1 MEEQTLNELLN
12 EVNDYVQESKDTDYF
27 VVGDSPASDA
37 PAGDETVEE
46 ASSEEQSALSAD
58 DVEQIV
64 QDTLDAR
71 QSDNAELASLAQM
84 YAAQQYGY
92 LPNLS
97 SSQMTYFEGVC
108 AGHPFADYYA
118 VYDGNKS
125 YSLYYGYGLKQ
136 AGGQKC
142 NYIKITYNKN
152 DYYEYTID
160 KGETTAPAVDAGQ
173 ATYCS
178 YVDTCARFPR
188 VEVIKFETFTAAAL
202 VCALGLW
209 LLGKLFFR

>member
-1 MEEQTLNELLN
+1 MAEQTLNELLD
-12 EVNDYVQESKDTDYF
+12 EVDNYVQESKSNDYF
-27 VVGDSPASDA
+27 VVGDSGSSDDAADA
-37 PAGDETVEE
+37 PAVMETP
-46 ASSEEQSALSAD
+46 SDGQSAVTAD

-64 QDTLDAR
+64 QDALDER
-71 QSDNAELASLAQM
+71 ASNPDVAALVEM
-84 YAAQQYGY
+84 TAAQQYGY

-97 SSQMTYFEGVC
+97 SSQMTYFEGMM
-108 AGHPFADYYA
+108 AAHPFADYYA
-118 VYDGNKS
+118 MYNGDNT
-125 YSLYYGYGLKQ
+125 YSLYYGYGLKE
-136 AGGQKC
+136 AGGQNCK
-142 NYIKITYNKN
+142 YIKITYSN
-152 DYYEYTID
+152 YSQYTID

-178 YVDTCARFPR
+178 YVDSCARFPR

>member
-1 MEEQTLNELLN
+1 MEEQTLNELLE
-12 EVNDYVQESKDTDYF
+12 EVNSYVQESKDNDYF
-27 VVGDSPASDA
+27 VVGDSPVEDASTV
-37 PAGDETVEE
+37 DETVMD
-46 ASSEEQSALSAD
+46 SSEVLTED
-58 DVEQIV
+58 DVQQNV
-64 QDTLDAR
+64 NDALE
-71 QSDNAELASLAQM
+71 SKESNNADLASLVEM
-84 YAAQQYGY
+84 VAAQNYGY

-108 AGHPFADYYA
+108 AAQPFADYYA

-136 AGGQKC
+136 DGGQNCK
-142 NYIKITYNKN
+142 YIRITYSSNSQ
-152 DYYEYTID
+152 YTID
-160 KGETTAPAVDAGQ
+160 KGETTAPAVNAGQ

-188 VEVIKFETFTAAAL
+188 VEVVKYEMFTAAAL
-202 VCALGLW
+202 VCSLGLW

>member
-1 MEEQTLNELLN
+1 MEEQTLNELLE
-12 EVNDYVQESKDTDYF
+12 EVNGYVQESKDSDYF
-27 VVGDSPASDA
+27 VVGDSPAQDA
-37 PAGDETVEE
+37 PADAPAVIEAPSGD
-46 ASSEEQSALSAD
+46 QSAVTAD

-64 QDTLDAR
+64 QDALDERAANP
-71 QSDNAELASLAQM
+71 DVAALVEM
-84 YAAQQYGY
+84 TAAQQYGY

-97 SSQMTYFEGVC
+97 SSQMTYFEGMM
-108 AGHPFADYYA
+108 AAHPFADYYA
-118 VYDGNKS
+118 MYNGDNT
-125 YSLYYGYGLKQ
+125 YSLYYGYGLKE
-136 AGGQKC
+136 AGGQTCK
-142 NYIKITYNKN
+142 YIKITYSN
-152 DYYEYTID
+152 YSQYTID

>member
-1 MEEQTLNELLN
+1 MEEQTLNDLLN
-12 EVNDYVQESKDTDYF
+12 EVNEYVQESQDSDYF
-27 VVGDSPASDA
+27 IVGDSPASDA
-37 PAGDETVEE
+37 SAGDETVDE
-46 ASSEEQSALSAD
+46 ASSEEKSALSAD

-64 QDTLDAR
+64 LDALDAR
-71 QSDNAELASLAQM
+71 ESDNADLASLVEM
-84 YAAQQYGY
+84 TAAQQYGY

-97 SSQMTYFEGVC
+97 SSQMTYFEGVL
-108 AGHPFADYYA
+108 AGHPFADYYS
-118 VYDGNKS
+118 VYDGNNS

-136 AGGQKC
+136 AGGQNC
-142 NYIKITYNKN
+142 NYIRITYS
-152 DYYEYTID
+152 DYSRYTID

-188 VEVIKFETFTAAAL
+188 VEVVKFETFTAAAL

>member
-1 MEEQTLNELLN
+1 MEEQTLNQLLD
-12 EVNDYVQESKDTDYF
+12 EVNEYVQESQNNDYF
-27 VVGDSPASDA
+27 VVGDSPVEDVPADASAVTDA
-37 PAGDETVEE
+37 SGDG
-46 ASSEEQSALSAD
+46 QSAVTAD

-64 QDTLDAR
+64 QDALDAR
-71 QSDNAELASLAQM
+71 QSDNADLASLVEM
-84 YAAQQYGY
+84 TAAQQYGY

-108 AGHPFADYYA
+108 AAHPFADYYA
-118 VYDGNKS
+118 MYNGDNT
-125 YSLYYGYGLKQ
+125 YSLYYGYGLEE
-136 AGGQKC
+136 AGGQNCK
-142 NYIKITYNKN
+142 YIRITYSN
-152 DYYEYTID
+152 YSQYTID

-209 LLGKLFFR
+209 LLGRLFFR

>member
-1 MEEQTLNELLN
+1 MEEQTLNELLT
-12 EVNDYVQESKDTDYF
+12 EVDNYVQESKTNDYF
-27 VVGDSPASDA
+27 VVGDSPAEDA
-37 PAGDETVEE
+37 TAVDETVTDT
-46 ASSEEQSALSAD
+46 SEDAVTAD

-64 QDTLDAR
+64 QDALDAR
-71 QSDNAELASLAQM
+71 KSDNADLASLVEM
-84 YAAQQYGY
+84 TAAQQYGY

-108 AGHPFADYYA
+108 AAHPFCDYYA
-118 VYDGNKS
+118 MYNGDNT
-125 YSLYYGYGLKQ
+125 YSLYYGYGLEE
-136 AGGQKC
+136 AGGQNCK
-142 NYIKITYNKN
+142 YIRITYSN
-152 DYYEYTID
+152 YSQYTID

>member
-12 EVNDYVQESKDTDYF
+12 EVNSYVQESKDTDYF
-27 VVGDSPASDA
+27 VVGDSPATDA
-37 PAGDETVEE
+37 SAVDETVEE
-46 ASSEEQSALSAD
+46 ASSEDEPVLTSD

-71 QSDNAELASLAQM
+71 ESDNSDLASLVEM
-84 YAAQQYGY
+84 TAAQQYGY

-97 SSQMTYFEGVC
+97 SSQMTYFEGVL
-108 AGHPFADYYA
+108 AGHPFVDYYA
-118 VYDGNKS
+118 VYDGNNS

-136 AGGQKC
+136 AGGQNC
-142 NYIKITYNKN
+142 NYIRITYSN
-152 DYYEYTID
+152 YSQYTID
-160 KGETTAPAVDAGQ
+160 KGETTSPAVDAGQ

>member
-1 MEEQTLNELLN
+1 MEEQTLNELLE
-12 EVNDYVQESKDTDYF
+12 EVNGYVQESKDSDFF
-27 VVGDSPASDA
+27 VIGDSPAEDGPADDPAVTEA
-37 PAGDETVEE
+37 PVED
-46 ASSEEQSALSAD
+46 QSAVTAD

-64 QDTLDAR
+64 QDALDAR
-71 QSDNAELASLAQM
+71 QSDNADLASLVEM
-84 YAAQQYGY
+84 TAAQQYGY

-118 VYDGNKS
+118 VYDGDNT
-125 YSLYYGYGLKQ
+125 YSLYYGYGLKE
-136 AGGQKC
+136 AGGQTCK
-142 NYIKITYNKN
+142 YVKITYSN
-152 DYYEYTID
+152 YSQYTID
-160 KGETTAPAVDAGQ
+160 KGETTSPHVNAGQ

-178 YVDTCARFPR
+178 YVDSCARFPR
-188 VEVIKFETFTAAAL
+188 VEVVKYETFTAAAL

>member
-1 MEEQTLNELLN
+1 MAEQTLNELLS
-12 EVNDYVQESKDTDYF
+12 EVDNYVQESKGNDYF
-27 VVGDSPASDA
+27 VVGDSGNSDDATDA
-37 PAGDETVEE
+37 PAVMETP
-46 ASSEEQSALSAD
+46 SDGQSAVTAD

-64 QDTLDAR
+64 QDALDERAANP
-71 QSDNAELASLAQM
+71 DVAALVEM
-84 YAAQQYGY
+84 TAAQQYGY

-97 SSQMTYFEGVC
+97 SSQMTYFEGVM
-108 AGHPFADYYA
+108 AAHPFADYYA
-118 VYDGNKS
+118 MYNGDNT
-125 YSLYYGYGLKQ
+125 YSLYYGYGLKE
-136 AGGQKC
+136 AGGQNC
-142 NYIKITYNKN
+142 MYIKITYSN
-152 DYYEYTID
+152 YSQYTID

-178 YVDTCARFPR
+178 YVDSCARFPR

>member
-1 MEEQTLNELLN
+1 MEEQTLNELLE
-12 EVNDYVQESKDTDYF
+12 EVNGYVQESKDSDFF
-27 VVGDSPASDA
+27 VVGDSPSQDGSADA
-37 PAGDETVEE
+37 PAVTE
-46 ASSEEQSALSAD
+46 APSEDQSSVTAD
-58 DVEQIV
+58 DVERIV
-64 QDTLDAR
+64 QDALDEREAN
-71 QSDNAELASLAQM
+71 SDVAALVEM
-84 YAAQQYGY
+84 TAAQQYGY

-108 AGHPFADYYA
+108 SAHPFVDYYA
-118 VYDGNKS
+118 MYNGDNT
-125 YSLYYGYGLKQ
+125 YSLYYGYGLKE
-136 AGGQKC
+136 AGGQSCK
-142 NYIKITYNKN
+142 YIRITYSS
-152 DYYEYTID
+152 YSQYTID

>member
-1 MEEQTLNELLN
+1 MVEQTLNQLLD
-12 EVNDYVQESKDTDYF
+12 EVNNYVQESQDADYF
-27 VVGDSPASDA
+27 VVGDSSAEDVPA
-37 PAGDETVEE
+37 AGETVTPD
-46 ASSEEQSALSAD
+46 SAEGENVLTAEDVQQMVD
-58 DVEQIV
+58 DAVE
-64 QDTLDAR
+64 AR
-71 QSDNAELASLAQM
+71 QSDNADLASLVEM
-84 YAAQQYGY
+84 TAAQQYGY

-97 SSQMTYFEGVC
+97 SSQMAYFEGVM
-108 AGHPFADYYA
+108 AAYPFADYYA
-118 VYDGNKS
+118 MYNGDNT
-125 YSLYYGYGLKQ
+125 YSLYYGYGLKE
-136 AGGQKC
+136 AGGQNCK
-142 NYIKITYNKN
+142 YIRITYSN
-152 DYYEYTID
+152 YSQYTID